1 MFAMENSSSE
11 HDLSE
16 ELEINDFYFE
26 VPQFSIKEV
35 TNATD
40 IPLLVSQD
48 DATENIGP
56 QSKKSI
62 DFPITLQKKNGQ
74 WYGTVKL
81 SLNKN
86 KLYVL
91 IKHSKNHNFFNTR
104 ILLGRKTMLGTWHT
118 IRAVE
123 SKNYQNIYPKY
134 SIRLKTEEDLE
145 TSKITVEPEARKIK
159 SHFKDL
165 RK

>member
-81 SLNKN
+81 SL
-86 KLYVL
+86 
-91 IKHSKNHNFFNTR
+91 IKINCTCLST
-104 ILLGRKTMLGTWHT
+104 
-118 IRAVE
+118 
-123 SKNYQNIYPKY
+123 
-134 SIRLKTEEDLE
+134 LK
-145 TSKITVEPEARKIK
+145 K
-159 SHFKDL
+159 S
-165 RK
+165 